1 MKLIKVEEA
10 VEKVLRENPETR
22 KDDFLLIYC
31 TYEELGYVKGMQS
44 FATTLKKAKKRGYT
58 SFESITRSRRKLQKE
73 YPELVDEEA
82 KKARLEKVSNYI
94 EFSRSYKDYGSWK

>member
-73 YPELVDEEA
+73 YPELVDVETQ
-82 KKARLEKVSNYI
+82 KARAEKVADYI
-94 EFSRSYKDYGSWK
+94 SYSRR

>member
-22 KDDFLLIYC
+22 SDDFMFINS

-58 SFESITRSRRKLQKE
+58 SFESITRSRRKLQKQF
-73 YPELVDEEA
+73 PELVDKETQ
-82 KKARLEKVSNYI
+82 KARAEKVVDYI
-94 EFSRSYKDYGSWK
+94 AYSRR

>member
-22 KDDFLLIYC
+22 SDDFMLIYC

-58 SFESITRSRRKLQKE
+58 SFESITRARRKLQNI
-73 YPELVDEEA
+73 YPELIDEIT
-82 KKARLEKVSNYI
+82 KKARTEKISDYVEYA
-94 EFSRSYKDYGSWK
+94 RS

>member
-1 MKLIKVEEA
+1 MKLIKVEET

-58 SFESITRSRRKLQKE
+58 SFESITRARRRLQKE

-82 KKARLEKVSNYI
+82 KKARLKKVSEYVTYA
-94 EFSRSYKDYGSWK
+94 RS